1 MIGNEFNA
9 INDSQQTPINGG
21 VNALFEKALGA
32 QEKIEETSGSLL
44 SPGIWAGYNNYR
56 YQQTYLKGGFYD
68 VTGGMSAPM
77 SRGRA
82 GRALGRNKH
91 RIFNSAGSMTPTGQQ
106 ASTFVGGR
114 NIFGQTTRRGAK
126 KLFPGIHG
134 PRSFTRFCQS
144 WLNP

>member
-1 MIGNEFNA
+1 MIGNQVSAAGQSE
-9 INDSQQTPINGG
+9 QTPINGG

-68 VTGGMSAPM
+68 VTGGASAPM

-91 RIFNSAGSMTPTGQQ
+91 RIFNSAASMTPTGQQ
-106 ASTFVGGR
+106 ASSFVGGR

-126 KLFPGIHG
+126 KLFPGIYG
-134 PRSFTRFCQS
+134 PRSFTRFC
-144 WLNP
+144 